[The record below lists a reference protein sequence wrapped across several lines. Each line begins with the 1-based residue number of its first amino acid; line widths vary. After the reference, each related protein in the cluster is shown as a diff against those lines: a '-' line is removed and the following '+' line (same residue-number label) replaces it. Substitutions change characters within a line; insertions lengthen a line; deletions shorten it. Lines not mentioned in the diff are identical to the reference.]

1 MRSELKRELIF
12 LVLQFLEEENYKEAI
27 HKLERE
33 SGCFLNTNHLEELVL
48 SGQWEEV
55 ERYLLAFTKAGDNN
69 NSAKIFFEIQ
79 KQKYLE
85 ALDSRDLGKA
95 VKILSE
101 ELRIFAVA
109 WEDEYKEL
117 NDLLTKNDFRFEHMV
132 CHNRHPGLAPTLLM
146 DHDCR
151 RNLQRKELEGLN
163 LIHEE
168 GWRLTEINGTT
179 QFRSLILPS
188 CILIDKIAMLVYT
201 NSANGILLLA
211 ENGIHQ
217 VWKWSST
224 PLNSEGKANT
234 KIGPKVWAP
243 ESGMRMIN
251 DLTNANLMDR
261 TSCFALAKNS
271 SYLLSTSGGPVSLF
285 NTMSFAKLIDCME
298 PPPVATALA
307 FHPRNK
313 GVFVIG
319 MDDATIQIY
328 DGRLGQVIVKI
339 VGHLE
344 RITGLAFSHALNLL
358 VSTAADS
365 EIITWESG
373 FWIKQ
378 KHVHMRNRTHGELRN
393 TRVQFHLDERHFLAV
408 DERQL
413 AIYKATNLDCDNQ
426 PTSIAA
432 NPEEVNQFAVGMSDG
447 KVFILEPCESNG
459 QWGVPPPVR
468 HHASTSRVSTT
479 PLLIGSSSLAPPWL
493 I

>member
-117 NDLLTKNDFRFEHMV
+117 NDLLTKNDFREHAQFASYTTAKTERMVLMTQLKMLFEENPLLCDKLRFPIFNNSRLRNLISQSLSWQHMV

-224 PLNSEGKANT
+224 PLNSEGK
-234 KIGPKVWAP
+234 V
-243 ESGMRMIN
+243 
-251 DLTNANLMDR
+251 
-261 TSCFALAKNS
+261 
-271 SYLLSTSGGPVSLF
+271 
-285 NTMSFAKLIDCME
+285 
-298 PPPVATALA
+298 
-307 FHPRNK
+307 
-313 GVFVIG
+313 
-319 MDDATIQIY
+319 
-328 DGRLGQVIVKI
+328 
-339 VGHLE
+339 
-344 RITGLAFSHALNLL
+344 
-358 VSTAADS
+358 
-365 EIITWESG
+365 
-373 FWIKQ
+373 
-378 KHVHMRNRTHGELRN
+378 
-393 TRVQFHLDERHFLAV
+393 
-408 DERQL
+408 
-413 AIYKATNLDCDNQ
+413 
-426 PTSIAA
+426 
-432 NPEEVNQFAVGMSDG
+432 
-447 KVFILEPCESNG
+447 
-459 QWGVPPPVR
+459 
-468 HHASTSRVSTT
+468 
-479 PLLIGSSSLAPPWL
+479 
-493 I
+493 

>member
-1 MRSELKRELIF
+1 
-12 LVLQFLEEENYKEAI
+12 
-27 HKLERE
+27 
-33 SGCFLNTNHLEELVL
+33 
-48 SGQWEEV
+48 
-55 ERYLLAFTKAGDNN
+55 
-69 NSAKIFFEIQ
+69 
-79 KQKYLE
+79 
-85 ALDSRDLGKA
+85 
-95 VKILSE
+95 
-101 ELRIFAVA
+101 
-109 WEDEYKEL
+109 
-117 NDLLTKNDFRFEHMV
+117 
-132 CHNRHPGLAPTLLM
+132 
-146 DHDCR
+146 
-151 RNLQRKELEGLN
+151 
-163 LIHEE
+163 
-168 GWRLTEINGTT
+168 
-179 QFRSLILPS
+179 
-188 CILIDKIAMLVYT
+188 
-201 NSANGILLLA
+201 
-211 ENGIHQ
+211 
-217 VWKWSST
+217 
-224 PLNSEGKANT
+224 
-234 KIGPKVWAP
+234 
-243 ESGMRMIN
+243 
-251 DLTNANLMDR
+251 
-261 TSCFALAKNS
+261 
-271 SYLLSTSGGPVSLF
+271 
-285 NTMSFAKLIDCME
+285 ME

-426 PTSIAA
+426 WMVPNFEATISHAVFSCDCKLIYACFSDGAINIFCSANLVPQCCIKPSAYMTKNMSIKQVKPTSIAA